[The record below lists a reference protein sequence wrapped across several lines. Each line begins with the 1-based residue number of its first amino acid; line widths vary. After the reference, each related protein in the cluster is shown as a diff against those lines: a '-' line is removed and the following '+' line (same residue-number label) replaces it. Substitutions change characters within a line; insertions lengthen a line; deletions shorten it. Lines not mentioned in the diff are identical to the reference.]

1 MQIYLVQHGQA
12 KSKDEDADRPLTE
25 AGIADIERV
34 AAHLAGRIR
43 PQRIVHSGKTRAWQ
57 TTEILARHLQVADIN
72 EVSDLDPM
80 ADPGTWSAHL
90 AGMSEDI
97 MLVGHLPHMGRL
109 VSLLG
114 CGDTSAETVLFQP
127 GCVVCLERR
136 EEGWGIN
143 WMLPPTLLT

>member
-25 AGIADIERV
+25 AGIADIERI
-34 AAHLAGRIR
+34 AASLSGRIR
-43 PQRIVHSGKTRAWQ
+43 PNRIVHSGKTRAWQ

-90 AGMSEDI
+90 AGMREDVI
-97 MLVGHLPHMGRL
+97 LVGHLPHMGRL
-109 VSLLG
+109 ASLLV
-114 CGDTSAETVLFQP
+114 CGDANADAVRFQP
-127 GCVVCLERR
+127 GAIVCLERQ

-143 WMLPPTLLT
+143 WMLPPALMG